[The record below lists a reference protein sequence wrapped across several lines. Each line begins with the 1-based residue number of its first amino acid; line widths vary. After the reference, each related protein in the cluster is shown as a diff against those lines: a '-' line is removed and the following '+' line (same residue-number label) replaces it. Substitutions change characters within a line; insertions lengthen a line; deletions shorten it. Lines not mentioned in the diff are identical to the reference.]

1 MTGVYAIKN
10 QVTGKMYIGSSRCI
24 SYRFKSHLSALRSG
38 RHVNKDMQDDFNLY
52 GEENFIFIPLFETS
66 ERHKTD
72 LEYFLMEILRTHDI
86 NTGYNNKDRGGTG
99 GYLTRS
105 TLREIRTA
113 FWVAH
118 PGSGSGSSC
127 VSFEER
133 KRQLMD
139 IDDSGLSEKEKNYML
154 SYLSSKSFA
163 GAAKKLGVSRQMV
176 HQTISRIIEKQR
188 KQSDG
193 RNVQSV

>member
-86 NTGYNNKDRGGTG
+86 NTGYNDKDRGGTG

-133 KRQLMD
+133 KDNLWTLM
-139 IDDSGLSEKEKNYML
+139 IQGCRKK
-154 SYLSSKSFA
+154 
-163 GAAKKLGVSRQMV
+163 KKLYVVLSQLKIVCRRRQEAW
-176 HQTISRIIEKQR
+176 R
-188 KQSDG
+188 
-193 RNVQSV
+193 